1 MIYVISVLLILCSAL
16 FSGLT
21 LGLMSLNVHALKRKA
36 KLGNKL
42 AKRVYPVRKRGNLL
56 LTTLLLGNVAVNAA
70 LSIFLGTIAS
80 GLVAGLIATGLI
92 FLFGEIIPQAVI
104 SRHALWFGA
113 KTAWFVK
120 ILLFISYPVTAPIA
134 WILDRALGQELPT
147 MFSKSEL
154 MSVIEE
160 HEDSQHS
167 DIDEDEERILKGA
180 LTFSDKLVDEVMTP
194 IGVVGAMIENE
205 KLTDRVL
212 GRIRKSGFSRLPVFD
227 VERKEVVGIVYL
239 RDLVGRQLAN
249 KTVKQIAQKEVV
261 FVHEHEYLD
270 VVFNRFLKMRKHLFV
285 VLNEFDDVTGIITVE
300 DILEEIVGSE
310 IVDETDRHVDMRAR
324 AKKRAKKK

>member
-194 IGVVGAMIENE
+194 IGAVGAMIENE